1 MLSRLPLVTKIALVT
16 AILIVLTALG
26 VGGGAVMQIRNE
38 IANQVIDR
46 QNNSLRTMTVLVK
59 KAFPDTKFEIDA
71 QGRVGRVVMTAIPD
85 FTSHEMIDEIGKVTG
100 ETATLFR
107 WQDAEQDFFRK
118 TTNIIRDDGQRAVG
132 TVLGKASAA
141 YAPVAAGRT
150 YLGEAVILGKPY
162 YTGYHPVHDPNG
174 KVIGILYVGVLKTN
188 IEAFVDKI
196 NWQVLLAGV
205 ISVLVGVVIA
215 IVVTRK
221 LLRPLGEIAGWTE
234 RLAQHEMNVEIGH
247 RQRRDEIGTL
257 ARAVQ
262 ELKNTSLTAARAQSG
277 LANVTTNVMVAD
289 ENNIIVYCNKSVVET
304 LRRAQDDLRK
314 DLPHFD
320 ADDLIGKSVDVFHKD
335 PAHQQKLLSG
345 LTTTYRARITVGGR
359 IFDLIANPALNQ
371 RGERVGTV
379 VEWADRTEEV
389 RLGNEVVALVQTAS
403 DKGFADRIDLTGKT
417 GFIRALSEAINT
429 MSDKCQTMTGEIAQ
443 VIGAMAQGDLTQRLS
458 KDYPGIFGQL
468 KTGANAL
475 SERLRDFAGR
485 LADTSRTVRDASAE
499 ISTGSQDLASR
510 TESQAASIEQTA
522 ASMHEITATVKQNA
536 DNAQAA
542 NQLAV
547 AARDTAEKG
556 GSVVSDAVSAVT
568 QIEQSA
574 QKISDIVGLIDEIA
588 FQTNLLALNASV
600 EAARAGEAGKGFAV
614 VAQEVRALA
623 QRSANASKD
632 IKALITESN
641 TQVKTGASLVNQ
653 TGQSLT
659 DIVNA
664 IKKVSDIVAEI
675 AAASREQATGLDQVN
690 TAVGSMDEMTQRN
703 GALVEETSASAQ
715 ALADQGR
722 QLADLVAFFK
732 FDGSSGGVGVS
743 AAPPARPAVPPVPAA
758 AAAPKSAPGPAA
770 TARPAPAPAPKPA
783 AVAATPAKPAAAA
796 DDDWQEF

>member
-26 VGGGAVMQIRNE
+26 VGGGAVLQIRSE
-38 IANQVIDR
+38 IASQVIDR
-46 QNNSLRTMTVLVK
+46 QNNSLRTMAVLVK
-59 KAFPDTKFEIDA
+59 KAFPDTRFEIDA
-71 QGRVGRVVMTAIPD
+71 RGRVGRVVMTSIPD
-85 FTSHEMIDEIGKVTG
+85 FTSHEMIDEIGRVTG

-150 YLGEAVILGKPY
+150 FLGEAVILGKPY

-234 RLAQHEMNVEIGH
+234 RLAQYEMNVEIGH
-247 RQRRDEIGTL
+247 RERRDEIGTL

-277 LANVTTNVMVAD
+277 LENVTTNVMVAD
-289 ENNIIVYCNKSVVET
+289 GNNTIVYCNKSVLET
-304 LRRAQDDLRK
+304 LRRAQDDLRE

-320 ADDLIGKSVDVFHKD
+320 ADDLIGKSVDIFHKN
-335 PAHQQKLLSG
+335 PAHQQKLLAT
-345 LTTTYRARITVGGR
+345 LTSTYRTRITVGGR

-389 RLGNEVVALVQTAS
+389 RLGNEVVALVQGAT
-403 DKGFADRIDLTGKT
+403 DKGFAERVDLAGKS

-429 MSDKCQTMTGEIAQ
+429 MSDKCQAMTGEIAQ
-443 VIGAMAQGDLTQRLS
+443 AIGAMAQGDLTGRLD

-499 ISTGSQDLASR
+499 ISTGSQDLAQR
-510 TESQAASIEQTA
+510 TESQAASIEETA
-522 ASMHEITATVKQNA
+522 ASMHEITTTVKQNA

-556 GSVVSDAVSAVT
+556 GSVVSDAVTAVT
-568 QIEQSA
+568 QIEASA

-623 QRSANASKD
+623 QRSANAGKD

-641 TQVKTGASLVNQ
+641 AQVKTGAALVNQ
-653 TGQSLT
+653 TGGSLT
-659 DIVNA
+659 EIVNA

-715 ALADQGR
+715 ALANQGR
-722 QLADLVAFFK
+722 QLAELVGFFK
-732 FDGSSGGVGVS
+732 FDGSGSMAMS
-743 AAPPARPAVPPVPAA
+743 PAP
-758 AAAPKSAPGPAA
+758 
-770 TARPAPAPAPKPA
+770 RPAPAA
-783 AVAATPAKPAAAA
+783 APAKPAATPKSAA
-796 DDDWQEF
+796 TPAARPATVAASPAKPSVAEENDWQEF

>member
-1 MLSRLPLVTKIALVT
+1 MLRRLPLVTKIALIT
-16 AILIVLTALG
+16 AILIVLTAIG
-26 VGGGAVMQIRNE
+26 VGGGAILQIRNE
-38 IANQVIDR
+38 IASQVIDR
-46 QNNSLRTMTVLVK
+46 QNNSLRTLAVLVRK
-59 KAFPDTKFEIDA
+59 SFPDTKFEIDA
-71 QGRVGRVVMTAIPD
+71 QGRVGRVTMTAIPD
-85 FTSHEMIDEIGKVTG
+85 FTEHDMIDEIGKVTG

-118 TTNIIRDDGQRAVG
+118 TTNIINAEGKRAVG
-132 TVLGKASAA
+132 TPLGKASAA

-162 YTGYHPVHDPNG
+162 YTVYHPVYDPAG
-174 KVIGILYVGVLKTN
+174 KIIGILYAGVLKTH
-188 IEAFVDKI
+188 IEAFVEKI
-196 NWQVLLAGV
+196 TWQVVLAGG
-205 ISVLVGVVIA
+205 IAVLLSIVIA
-215 IVVTRK
+215 VALTRM
-221 LLRPLGEIAGWTE
+221 LLRPLSQIAGWTE
-234 RLAQHEMNVEIGH
+234 RLAQYELNVEIGH
-247 RQRRDEIGTL
+247 QDRRDEVGVL

-262 ELKNTSLTAARAQSG
+262 ELKNTSLGAARAQSG
-277 LANVTTNVMVAD
+277 LENVTTNVMIAD
-289 ENNIIVYCNKSVVET
+289 ENNVIVYCNKSVIDT

-320 ADDLIGKSVDVFHKD
+320 ADDLIGKSVDIFHKN
-335 PAHQQKLLSG
+335 PAHQQKLLAS
-345 LTTTYRARITVGGR
+345 LTGTYRARITVGGR
-359 IFDLIANPALNQ
+359 IFDLIANPALNK

-389 RLGNEVVALVQTAS
+389 RLGNEVVALVQSAT
-403 DKGFADRIDLTGKT
+403 DNGFAERIDLTGKA
-417 GFIRALSEAINT
+417 GFIRALSEAINI
-429 MSDKCQTMTGEIAQ
+429 MSDKCQAMTGEIAQ
-443 VIGAMAQGDLTQRLS
+443 VIGAMAQGDLTKRLA
-458 KDYPGIFGQL
+458 KEYPGIFGQL

-485 LADTSRTVRDASAE
+485 LSDTSRTVRDASAE

-522 ASMHEITATVKQNA
+522 ASMHEITATVRQNA

-556 GSVVSDAVSAVT
+556 GSVVSDAVAAVT
-568 QIEQSA
+568 QIEASA

-641 TQVKTGASLVNQ
+641 AQVKTGAALVNQ
-653 TGQSLT
+653 TGGSLT

-703 GALVEETSASAQ
+703 GALVEQTSASAQ

-722 QLADLVAFFK
+722 QLAELVGFFK
-732 FDGSSGGVGVS
+732 IDGSSGMTT
-743 AAPPARPAVPPVPAA
+743 AAPPRPAAPAA
-758 AAAPKSAPGPAA
+758 QAAPVAP
-770 TARPAPAPAPKPA
+770 RPAPTATKPVASKPAAPKPA
-783 AVAATPAKPAAAA
+783 AVAAPAAKPATSG